1 MNAIHEI
8 IYHILCGH
16 TFRRRR
22 RFFTFAATAC
32 CCAYDAVSSRNIQL
46 DIFRLF
52 FFFFSSHSLHTPLFS
67 LLIKRHSASFSILS
81 D

>member
-22 RFFTFAATAC
+22 RFFFTFAATAR

-46 DIFRLF
+46 DIEFFFRLF
-52 FFFFSSHSLHTPLFS
+52 FFFFFN
-67 LLIKRHSASFSILS
+67 LIDCIRLSFPF
-81 D
+81 